1 MGEDVENARQEDQ
14 MSQSH
19 AQTQRAPAPPRY
31 KMALITWVG
40 AYSLITTILALL
52 GPMMATWPLALKTLP
67 LSVLMVIAMTW
78 VVVPALTRLF
88 RSWLAPAAPRS
99 ARELSPQPRRGSAA
113 QLQPGLGNC

>member
-1 MGEDVENARQEDQ
+1 

-19 AQTQRAPAPPRY
+19 TQTQRAPAPPRY

-78 VVVPALTRLF
+78 VVVPALARLF
-88 RSWLAPAAPRS
+88 RSWLAPSSPRS
-99 ARELSPQPRRGSAA
+99 ASAASPRRRRASATR
-113 QLQPGLGNC
+113 LQPGLSNC